1 MTSNFLKLVTVGF
14 LAMAVT
20 LGCQKADEGK
30 TTQKPAPAEKGK
42 TAAAK
47 AEAGHDAHHGGCLNA
62 IELCA
67 VGHAEVKV
75 EGGTLRCWLVGG
87 ENETGKSVRV
97 PDAEI
102 RLAVK
107 FESGEEKPLVLAAK
121 PIAVADETVG
131 DCSYFEGAAD
141 WLKGTAKFQA
151 TGTVHFKG
159 QVRKVQIRYPEGF
172 DPDDDAPAGST
183 PAGK

>member
-1 MTSNFLKLVTVGF
+1 MTSNFFKFVTVVF

-30 TTQKPAPAEKGK
+30 TTPKPVP
-42 TAAAK
+42 AAK

-75 EGGTLRCWLVGG
+75 DDGVLRCWMVGG

-97 PDAEI
+97 SDAEI

-107 FESGEEKPLVLAAK
+107 LENGEEKPLVLAAK
-121 PIAVADETVG
+121 PIAVADEKVG
-131 DCSYFEGAAD
+131 DCSYFEGDAD

-159 QVRKVQIRYPEGF
+159 QVRKIEIHYPDGF
-172 DPDDDAPAGST
+172 DPDDNAPAGST